1 MIWHYLYS
9 GGVATNRDRALA
21 AAVELL
27 GTEGLRSLTH
37 ARVDE
42 RARLPK
48 GSTSNHFRT
57 RSALLEGV
65 VAWMVDRELPEVG
78 GAAAVPATRDEL
90 VDALVALYDFMM
102 GPNRTVTSAR
112 MVLLMEAAH
121 DPALRAAL
129 TRGRAAM
136 EAVLMPALARLGAA
150 DPQLATDALAA
161 CFEGL
166 FLHDL
171 GRHAHV
177 DARAVLALV
186 VHAAVGN

>member
-1 MIWHYLYS
+1 MP
-9 GGVATNRDRALA
+9 TNRERGLV

-37 ARVDE
+37 VRVDE
-42 RARLPK
+42 RAGLPK

-57 RSALLEGV
+57 RAALLEGV
-65 VAWMVDRELPEVG
+65 VGWMVDRELPEVG
-78 GAAAVPATRDEL
+78 AAAAPETVDEL
-90 VDALVALYDFMM
+90 VEALAGLFEFMM
-102 GPNRTVTSAR
+102 GPNRTVTAAR

-129 TRGRAAM
+129 SRGRAAM
-136 EAVLMPALARLGAA
+136 EATLLPALARLGAP
-150 DPQLATDALAA
+150 DPQLAADALAA

-171 GRHAHV
+171 GRHAQV
-177 DARAVLALV
+177 DARPVLELV
-186 VHAAVGN
+186 VRAALAD

>member
-1 MIWHYLYS
+1 VRS
-9 GGVATNRDRALA
+9 NRDRAVA

-42 RARLPK
+42 RAGLPK

-57 RSALLEGV
+57 RAALLDGV
-65 VAWMVDRELPEVG
+65 LGWMLESELPEVDSASRG
-78 GAAAVPATRDEL
+78 PVTVEEL
-90 VDALVALYDFMM
+90 VESLVGVYEFMT
-102 GPNRTVTSAR
+102 GPNRTVTTAR

-121 DPALRAAL
+121 DPALREAL
-129 TRGRAAM
+129 SRGRATM
-136 EAVLMPALARLGAA
+136 EAALLPSLVRLGAP
-150 DPQLATDALAA
+150 DPQLALDAVAA

-171 GRHAHV
+171 GRHALV
-177 DARAVLALV
+177 EPRPVLDLV
-186 VHAAVGN
+186 VRAALGR

>member
-1 MIWHYLYS
+1 MPS
-9 GGVATNRDRALA
+9 NRERALV

-37 ARVDE
+37 VRVDE
-42 RARLPK
+42 RAGLPK

-57 RSALLEGV
+57 RAALLEGV

-78 GAAAVPATRDEL
+78 AATAPETVDEL
-90 VDALVALYDFMM
+90 VEALAGLFEFMM
-102 GPNRTVTSAR
+102 GPNRTVTAAR

-121 DPALRAAL
+121 DPALREAL
-129 TRGRAAM
+129 SRGRAAM
-136 EAVLMPALARLGAA
+136 EATLLPALARLGAP

-171 GRHAHV
+171 GRHAQV
-177 DARAVLALV
+177 DARPVLELV
-186 VHAAVGN
+186 VRAALAD

>member
-1 MIWHYLYS
+1 MPS
-9 GGVATNRDRALA
+9 NRERALV

-37 ARVDE
+37 VRVDE

-57 RSALLEGV
+57 RAALLEGV
-65 VAWMVDRELPEVG
+65 VAWMVDQELPEVG
-78 GAAAVPATRDEL
+78 AAAAPGTVDEL
-90 VDALVALYDFMM
+90 VEALAGLFDFMM
-102 GPNRTVTSAR
+102 GPNRTVTAAR

-121 DPALRAAL
+121 DPALREAL
-129 TRGRAAM
+129 SRGRAAM
-136 EAVLMPALARLGAA
+136 EATLLPALARLGAP
-150 DPQLATDALAA
+150 DPQLAADTLAA

-171 GRHAHV
+171 GRHAQV
-177 DARAVLALV
+177 DARPVLELV
-186 VHAAVGN
+186 VHAALVG

>member
-1 MIWHYLYS
+1 MPS
-9 GGVATNRDRALA
+9 NRERALA
-21 AAVELL
+21 AAIELL

-37 ARVDE
+37 VRVDE
-42 RARLPK
+42 RAGLPK

-57 RSALLEGV
+57 RAALLEGV

-78 GAAAVPATRDEL
+78 AAAAPETVEEL
-90 VDALVALYDFMM
+90 VEALVGLFEFMM
-102 GPNRTVTSAR
+102 GPNRTVTAAR
-112 MVLLMEAAH
+112 MVLFMEAAH

-129 TRGRAAM
+129 ARGRGAM
-136 EAVLMPALARLGAA
+136 EAALLPALARLGAP

-171 GRHAHV
+171 GRHARV
-177 DARAVLALV
+177 DARPVLDLV
-186 VHAAVGN
+186 VRAAVRN